1 MWHDVRSLNATA
13 GGLMAI
19 TVVASL
25 AAGVWWISQRPMF
38 NLKAV
43 RVESIYDM
51 DLKHVSEITVRNSVM
66 GKITGNFFTAN
77 LEQVRTT
84 FEAVPWVRRATV
96 RREWPNQLIVDVE
109 EHEPLGT
116 WGEDGRLL
124 SVKGEVFTANLAEAD
139 DDHPLPGFDGPEG
152 SEKEVL
158 DRFAQLRTW
167 FGPVKLVPETLSLS
181 NRYAW
186 TVGLDNG
193 MTVALGREKNK
204 NTIRERVDRLV
215 AVYPQ
220 LVSRLQDGSI
230 DTIDMR
236 YPNGLALASKAL
248 NVPTDATKPVKAA
261 TKKKPPS
268 AGKTISKTNK
278 HI

>member
-1 MWHDVRSLNATA
+1 MWHDIRSLNATA
-13 GGLMAI
+13 SGLMAV
-19 TVVASL
+19 TVVASI

-38 NLKAV
+38 TLKTV
-43 RVESIYDM
+43 RVESLYDM
-51 DLKHVSEITVRNSVM
+51 DLKHVSELTVRNSVV

-139 DDHPLPGFDGPEG
+139 DDHPLPGFDGPDG
-152 SEKEVL
+152 SEKDVL
-158 DRFAQLRTW
+158 AKFAELRTL
-167 FGPVKLVPETLSLS
+167 FAPVKLVPETLSLS

-186 TVGLDNG
+186 TVGLDSG
-193 MTVALGREKNK
+193 MTVALGREQNK
-204 NTIRERVDRLV
+204 NTLKERVGRLV

-236 YPNGLALASKAL
+236 YPNGLALASRSL
-248 NVPTDATKPVKAA
+248 NVPSDATKPVKALNK
-261 TKKKPPS
+261 TNKKQPPS
-268 AGKTISKTNK
+268 TSKTNK